1 MGVIMV
7 YYSGVDCSLVS
18 GKGTGFLITVYS
30 YIHNALAVT
39 CIYKTM
45 APKLLQNQIAGK
57 YKRNSLIKLSFGQT
71 GFFLV

>member
-30 YIHNALAVT
+30 YIHNALAVNLY
-39 CIYKTM
+39 IQDHS
-45 APKLLQNQIAGK
+45 PQIAPEPNCRK
-57 YKRNSLIKLSFGQT
+57 IQKK
-71 GFFLV
+71 FFN